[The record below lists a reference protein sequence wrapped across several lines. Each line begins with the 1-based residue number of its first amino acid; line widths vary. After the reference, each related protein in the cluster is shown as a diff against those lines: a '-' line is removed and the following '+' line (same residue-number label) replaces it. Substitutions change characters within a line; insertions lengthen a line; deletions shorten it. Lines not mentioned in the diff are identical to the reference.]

1 MARNDNAAQRFPQL
15 RAQVARKK
23 ELETARAA
31 LTAQCAA
38 LSVQAQEK
46 KTARQQAE
54 RELEQ
59 LESGGAMG
67 VLFTL
72 AGGKAA
78 RQEAARQELRR
89 AKEEDQK
96 AAWDLAEAQGQLL
109 ETEREQASLEGCEA
123 AFAQARRERI
133 AALRAAG
140 LPQSEVLEQLEAELA
155 QGKRQIQELTD
166 LGSQCQAAQEQA
178 EHTLH
183 LAERMEF
190 VQTVSSIYTLQ
201 DAAQLT
207 IQRQQEVAQR
217 LQELTAGLEA
227 AQARLNAL
235 LDDLLSQDICQ

>member
-46 KTARQQAE
+46 KAARQQAE

-109 ETEREQASLEGCEA
+109 ETERELASLEGCEA

-140 LPQSEVLEQLEAELA
+140 PV
-155 QGKRQIQELTD
+155 
-166 LGSQCQAAQEQA
+166 
-178 EHTLH
+178 
-183 LAERMEF
+183 
-190 VQTVSSIYTLQ
+190 
-201 DAAQLT
+201 
-207 IQRQQEVAQR
+207 
-217 LQELTAGLEA
+217 
-227 AQARLNAL
+227 
-235 LDDLLSQDICQ
+235 

>member
-1 MARNDNAAQRFPQL
+1 MAKNHDSAQGFGQL
-15 RAQVARKK
+15 RAQVARKR
-23 ELETARAA
+23 ELEAARGA
-31 LTAQCAA
+31 LAEQCAA
-38 LSVQAQEK
+38 LSAQAQEK
-46 KTARQQAE
+46 RAARQQAE

-78 RQEAARQELRR
+78 RQEAARRDLRR
-89 AKEEDQK
+89 AREEDQK
-96 AAWDLAEAQGQLL
+96 AAWDLAEAEGQLL
-109 ETEREQASLEGCEA
+109 ETERELASLEGCEA

-140 LPQSEVLEQLEAELA
+140 LPQSEVLDQLEAELTK
-155 QGKRQIQELTD
+155 GKRQLQELTD
-166 LGSQCQAAQEQA
+166 LGSQCQAALEQA

-235 LDDLLSQDICQ
+235 LDDLLSQGIYQ

>member
-1 MARNDNAAQRFPQL
+1 MVRNSDAARRFPQL
-15 RAQVARKK
+15 RAQVARKQ

-31 LTAQCAA
+31 LTDQCAA
-38 LSVQAQEK
+38 LSAQAQEK
-46 KTARQQAE
+46 KAARQQAE

-78 RQEAARQELRR
+78 RQEAARQDLRR

-96 AAWDLAEAQGQLL
+96 AAWDLAEVQGQLL
-109 ETEREQASLEGCEA
+109 ETERELAGLEGCEA

-133 AALRAAG
+133 AALRASG
-140 LPQSEVLEQLEAELA
+140 LPQTELLDQLETELA
-155 QGKRQIQELTD
+155 QGKRQLQALAD
-166 LGSQCQAAQEQA
+166 LASQCQAALEQA

-190 VQTVSSIYTLQ
+190 VQTVSSLYTLQ

-207 IQRQQEVAQR
+207 VQRQQEAAQR
-217 LQELTAGLEA
+217 LQALTDGLEA
-227 AQARLNAL
+227 AQARLNGL
-235 LDDLLSQDICQ
+235 LDDLLSQDIHR

>member
-1 MARNDNAAQRFPQL
+1 MRKSGANRRSRRKHLRVYTDDAGEEHLLLGGGFRRDYGNA
-15 RAQVARKK
+15 
-23 ELETARAA
+23 E
-31 LTAQCAA
+31 
-38 LSVQAQEK
+38 
-46 KTARQQAE
+46 
-54 RELEQ
+54 
-59 LESGGAMG
+59 
-67 VLFTL
+67 
-72 AGGKAA
+72 GK
-78 RQEAARQELRR
+78 
-89 AKEEDQK
+89 
-96 AAWDLAEAQGQLL
+96 
-109 ETEREQASLEGCEA
+109 
-123 AFAQARRERI
+123 I

-140 LPQSEVLEQLEAELA
+140 LPQSEVLDQLEAELA

-166 LGSQCQAAQEQA
+166 LGSQCQAALEQA

-235 LDDLLSQDICQ
+235 LDDLLSQGICQ